1 MGIFQLLKGFKKK
14 IFRTDLILKGPVVF
28 GKIATNMVKEEFFW
42 IKKQWPSLVKKPA
55 TVDIKKTKHLKIITD
70 PTTTSP
76 SEAVHL
82 APYRDKID

>member
-1 MGIFQLLKGFKKK
+1 MYL
-14 IFRTDLILKGPVVF
+14 
-28 GKIATNMVKEEFFW
+28 
-42 IKKQWPSLVKKPA
+42 WPSLVKKPA